1 MPAPIVPPP
10 ITSSLLMSV
19 HHTLRPTG
27 RPRRVDQ
34 QRNIVAG
41 VRRNRGQRHRGVV
54 GARRRQVIDIEGVE
68 AAQIGAY
75 AVVHHQ
81 PGCRVGDLVPG
92 LVGSEGRIDW
102 GDDGTEPPGGHHQ
115 PQAVPADVVR
125 IVADHDRLLGVPLAE
140 QIWT

>member
-54 GARRRQVIDIEGVE
+54 GARRRQVVDIEG
-68 AAQIGAY
+68 
-75 AVVHHQ
+75 
-81 PGCRVGDLVPG
+81 
-92 LVGSEGRIDW
+92 GSQALGF
-102 GDDGTEPPGGHHQ
+102 G
-115 PQAVPADVVR
+115 AVPSGYPAVQ
-125 IVADHDRLLGVPLAE
+125 H
-140 QIWT
+140 